1 MIFKRE
7 LRRAAATALAAVAVM
22 AGVAACGGGSDTSS
36 NASGSGPETTSL
48 KIGVIKI
55 AGVTPIFAAQKLGY
69 FKDEGLDVTLETSSG
84 GAQSLPLLSQGDLQI
99 TNAPAVSVILG
110 RAHGYDFTILPPSLD
125 AEAHAPGQ
133 TAVLASKASG
143 VKSLADL
150 AGKKVGVNTI
160 KSVNWLYNRQLL
172 KQAGV
177 DLSTVTY
184 VELPF
189 PSMID
194 AVTKGS
200 VDAID
205 VPQPFLYIAQQT
217 GKVNTLGY
225 TFLDVQ
231 PSVPITGY
239 AASQA
244 WMNKNPKTVAAFE
257 RAMTKAVDYMRSHE
271 AEAKQLIVEYTGAKA
286 DLVDQIPLNKWS
298 TTTNPA
304 QIQKTADLML
314 QAGMINKKIDVT
326 KFIAKTD

>member
-1 MIFKRE
+1 MHGHRP
-7 LRRAAATALAAVAVM
+7 LRKGTAALAVAALVGVLAGCGGSDKAATA
-22 AGVAACGGGSDTSS
+22 
-36 NASGSGPETTSL
+36 SGPGPETSDL

-69 FKDEGLDVTLETSSG
+69 FKDEGLNVTLETSSG
-84 GAQSLPLLSQGDLQI
+84 GAASLPLVSQGELQI

-110 RAHGYDFTILPPSLD
+110 REKGFDFSILPPSLD
-125 AEAHAPGQ
+125 AEPQAPGQ
-133 TAVLASKASG
+133 TAVLASNTSG
-143 VKSLADL
+143 VKTLSDL

-160 KSVNWLYNRQLL
+160 NSVNWLYNRQLL
-172 KQAGV
+172 KKAGV
-177 DLSTVTY
+177 DLKTVTY

-194 AVTKGS
+194 ALNQGS

-205 VPQPFLYIAQQT
+205 VPQPFLFVAQQT
-217 GKVNTLGY
+217 GKVKTLGY

-239 AASQA
+239 AASQK
-244 WMNKNPKTVAAFE
+244 WIDKNPKTLAAFE
-257 RAMTKAVDYMRSHE
+257 RAMTKAVEYMRSHE

-286 DLVDQIPLNKWS
+286 DLVAQIPLNKWS
-298 TTTNPA
+298 TTTNPE

-314 QAGMINKKIDVT
+314 EAGMIKQKVDVT
-326 KFIAKTD
+326 KYIAKAG